1 MGTIIVLSAILVPL
15 LVLAAILFFV
25 FRREE
30 AGIRAGQERLT
41 QFAARA
47 ARASLA
53 QATVVSSRTLGTF
66 EDGAMAFVELRLEVQ
81 PPGGAV
87 YLARTEWELNISS
100 LSMAEPGKRVAVKI
114 DGDDPELVYPD
125 VSWAN
130 LSRSYIARGARDN
143 RANGANSAT
152 RAN

>member
-15 LVLAAILFFV
+15 LVLAAILFSV
-25 FRREE
+25 FRREG
-30 AGIRAGQERLT
+30 AHLGAVKERMTEL
-41 QFAARA
+41 AARA

-81 PPGGAV
+81 PPGGTV
-87 YLARTEWELNISS
+87 YLATTEWELNISS
-100 LSMAEPGKRVAVKI
+100 LSTVEPGKRVAVKI
-114 DGDDPELVYPD
+114 DGDDPALIYPD

-143 RANGANSAT
+143 RA
-152 RAN
+152 R

>member
-1 MGTIIVLSAILVPL
+1 MGTIIFLSAILVPL

-25 FRREE
+25 FRREG
-30 AGIRAGQERLT
+30 AQLGAVKERMTEL
-41 QFAARA
+41 AARA

-81 PPGGAV
+81 PPGGAA

-130 LSRSYIARGARDN
+130 LSRSYIARGAADN
-143 RANGANSAT
+143 RAG
-152 RAN
+152 RGK